1 MESGGARKNPRVFT
15 PRPRPSGTRTSSA
28 SGPRTIKAAL
38 GVTTPTRV
46 PSVVSSSDPTYL
58 PVATTWEPL
67 LPFSS
72 VLVGLD
78 GPSNAR
84 RLVAIDCNVST
95 DKRYGAIV
103 EIPEGKAVVFQG
115 IADICVLSGA
125 VSTCEYSVLPGS
137 TWRRVYSPSSHP
149 LVSVRSIR
157 TTSSATTTAQSDD
170 AEIAQLQAL
179 WSTCVSS
186 KGGQSSFSGAVVA
199 FRSVSCGLE
208 NIGVAAPPYRSLF
221 TLKHFS
227 ERQEMGLPKKP
238 AKRKLALSRL
248 VEANKTKRAAR
259 ESASRGQFQ
268 PATDA
273 ESDKPLTEE
282 DAMESYTSDEE
293 FSAVVEYMHREDM
306 LQGLIGL
313 PNFYPVSH
321 LTAELQLLQVPVDWA
336 ETLDLAS
343 TSALQLDDSF
353 EPTPPVYVIAG
364 TQGQGK
370 STFSRL
376 LLNRLISRY
385 GRVFYM
391 ETDLGQSELTPAG
404 ALTLSM
410 LTDPLLGPPFT
421 HAGLIE
427 AFHGVFM
434 GVTTP
439 KNDPD
444 RYVAAIKR
452 LTAAYRDFVAT
463 ARMQRALASSN
474 GDKPA
479 YASSAADLNRQVI
492 PLVVNTQ
499 GWLKGLGLDLHY
511 SLCETVKP
519 TNYIQLYD
527 AAGIPDKADY
537 EAREWSAGNG
547 LVPII
552 DFSSIEACDP
562 RLVWISAMSYERAT
576 QMLHAKPLPV
586 LLGDATNDNGS
597 ADATAGEFQPLAVA
611 SMDVFNRKGGKLAA
625 HDMRA
630 LSLVSQL
637 YLVGGTVQS
646 QSWSGNLQQLANP
659 QWGLRTPLASQRPLA
674 VPWADLVVWLGEEDV
689 PPSQLLRALNGAVVG
704 VVAISAAPSPDA
716 HTWTDS
722 EIRGLYSGANGI
734 SDQAAIELSEPG
746 SRALL
751 HSSLVEHQPAHLDG
765 HGKEQ
770 QRLPHIVYG
779 QPNANSTTFLAHA
792 LIRSVDPVDGYVHL
806 LLPPNVVR
814 SANRAINDR
823 SGPMARLSTLHRI
836 VGIVKGPGPSTFG
849 IDLPVWALVDG
860 GYGERAMGSSS
871 VRQQGRFNRNRYN
884 SSAAAPADSDC
895 GAPLGIKEAPYL
907 SVEADEGIGASTT
920 RSKGGMQRRALQ

>member
-1 MESGGARKNPRVFT
+1 
-15 PRPRPSGTRTSSA
+15 
-28 SGPRTIKAAL
+28 
-38 GVTTPTRV
+38 
-46 PSVVSSSDPTYL
+46 
-58 PVATTWEPL
+58 
-67 LPFSS
+67 
-72 VLVGLD
+72 
-78 GPSNAR
+78 
-84 RLVAIDCNVST
+84 
-95 DKRYGAIV
+95 
-103 EIPEGKAVVFQG
+103 AVVFQG
-115 IADICVLSGA
+115 IVDICVLYGA
-125 VSTCEYSVLPGS
+125 VSACEYLILPGGQ
-137 TWRRVYSPSSHP
+137 WRRVYSPSSHP
-149 LVSVRSIR
+149 LVSVRSVR
-157 TTSSATTTAQSDD
+157 TPSNNANGTAHRDD
-170 AEIAQLQAL
+170 VEIAQLQAL
-179 WSTCVSS
+179 WDGRAISNNSR
-186 KGGQSSFSGAVVA
+186 SGAIVA

-208 NIGVAAPPYRSLF
+208 HIGVAAPPYRNLF

-248 VEANKTKRAAR
+248 VEANKTKRAAK
-259 ESASRGQFQ
+259 ESASRSASQ

-273 ESDKPLTEE
+273 ESDKQPTEE
-282 DAMESYTSDEE
+282 DAMESDASDEE

-306 LQGLIGL
+306 LLGLIGL

-321 LTAELQLLQVPVDWA
+321 LTAELQLLQVPMDWV
-336 ETLDLAS
+336 ENLDLAS

-376 LLNRLISRY
+376 LLNRLLSRY
-385 GRVFYM
+385 GRIFYM
-391 ETDLGQSELTPAG
+391 ETDLGQSELAPAG

-421 HAGLIE
+421 HSGLTE
-427 AFHGVFM
+427 AYHAVYM

-452 LTAAYRDFVAT
+452 LTAVYRDYVAT
-463 ARMQRALASSN
+463 ARMQRALASGD

-511 SLCETVKP
+511 SLCEAVKP
-519 TNYIQLYD
+519 TNYVQLYD
-527 AAGIPDKADY
+527 SASTSDKTDY

-552 DFSSIEACDP
+552 NFSGIKACDP

-576 QMLHAKPLPV
+576 QMLNSQLLAVLPSDSTNGDESSEAAVGEPL
-586 LLGDATNDNGS
+586 
-597 ADATAGEFQPLAVA
+597 QPLVLANA
-611 SMDVFNRKGGKLAA
+611 DGSNRKGSKLAA

-630 LSLVSQL
+630 LSLISQL
-637 YLVGGTVQS
+637 YLVGGAVQAQRWNGS
-646 QSWSGNLQQLANP
+646 LQLLANP
-659 QWGLRTPLASQRPLA
+659 QWCLQEPLASQRPLA

-704 VVAISAAPSPDA
+704 VVAISTAPSPDA
-716 HTWTDS
+716 HTWTES
-722 EIRGLYSGANGI
+722 EVRGLYSGSNGI
-734 SDQAAIELSEPG
+734 SDQAAVELSEPG

-751 HSSLVEHQPAHLDG
+751 HSSLAEHQSAHLNG
-765 HGKEQ
+765 LVSE

-792 LIRSVDPVDGYVHL
+792 LVRSVDPVDGYVHL
-806 LLPPNVVR
+806 LLPPGVVR
-814 SANRAINDR
+814 SPEKSAAEEKNG
-823 SGPMARLSTLHRI
+823 SMAQLSTLHRI

-849 IDLPVWALVDG
+849 VDLPVWSLVDG

-871 VRQQGRFNRNRYN
+871 VRQQGRFNRRRTGGGRDNAAA
-884 SSAAAPADSDC
+884 AAAPADSTD
-895 GAPLGIKEAPYL
+895 GDSTAPLGIKEAPYL
-907 SVEADEGIGASTT
+907 SVEVDEGIGASST